1 MEKELSIY
9 VHIPFCNS
17 KCFYCNF
24 CSWEGS
30 LTTQNRFFN
39 AIEKEI
45 KAKSKNFSS
54 FVVKTIYFGGGTPS
68 VVNEKKISKL
78 LCLIKKN
85 FKISPYAEITIE
97 ANPNSLSLQKLE
109 IYKKAGFNRL
119 SIGVQTFN
127 KKSLLYVG
135 RLQTK
140 EQTKEY
146 RRKVISCLN
155 DAKRAGFQNISA
167 DFILGLPYQKTREIS
182 QFLKQLSPYVTH
194 FSCYMLQVENGTKLY
209 SMLGG
214 KGNENLIL
222 EQYKRAVKTLKRLH
236 FHRYEISNFARQ
248 NFESEHNKVYWQR
261 KNYVGFGP
269 SASSLIKNTRST
281 NTSNLNEY
289 IKFLENENPKLMNE
303 PIAKEKLSKEQQA
316 EEVIFLSLRTAK
328 GLNLTEFNQKFYD
341 FNKKNAKTLEKLT
354 NLGLIEF
361 ENEFLKLTDKGVLLE
376 NSIIVNLI

>member
-24 CSWEGS
+24 CSWEES

-85 FKISPYAEITIE
+85 FKISPYAEIIIE

-127 KKSLLYVG
+127 KRALLYVG

-140 EQTKEY
+140 EQAKEY

-155 DAKRAGFQNISA
+155 DAKRVGFQNISA

-194 FSCYMLQVENGTKLY
+194 FSCYMLQVESGTKLY
-209 SMLGG
+209 SMLDG
-214 KGNENLIL
+214 KRNENLIL

-248 NFESEHNKVYWQR
+248 NFESKHNKVYWQR

-269 SASSLIKNTRST
+269 SASSFSFEERTT
-281 NTSNLNEY
+281 NTNNLNEY
-289 IKFLENENPKLMNE
+289 IKFWENENPNLINE

-328 GLNLTEFNQKFYD
+328 GLDLAEFNQKFYD
-341 FNKKNAKTLEKLT
+341 FNEKNAKTLEKLT
-354 NLGLIEF
+354 NLGLIEIKDG
-361 ENEFLKLTDKGVLLE
+361 FLKLTDKGVLLE
-376 NSIIVNLI
+376 NSIIVELI

>member
-24 CSWEGS
+24 CSRKET
-30 LTTQNRFFN
+30 LTIQNRFFK
-39 AIEKEI
+39 AIENEI
-45 KAKSKNFSS
+45 KTKSKNFSS

-97 ANPNSLSLQKLE
+97 ANPNSLSLQKLVA
-109 IYKKAGFNRL
+109 YKKTGFNRL

-140 EQTKEY
+140 EQAKEY

-155 DAKRAGFQNISA
+155 DAKRVGFQNINA
-167 DFILGLPYQKTREIS
+167 DFILGLPYQKTWEIS
-182 QFLKQLSPYVTH
+182 QFIKQLSPYVTH

-209 SMLGG
+209 SMLDG

-248 NFESEHNKVYWQR
+248 NFESKHNKMYWQR

-269 SASSLIKNTRST
+269 SASSFSFEERTT
-281 NTSNLNEY
+281 NTNNINEY
-289 IKFLENENPKLMNE
+289 IKFWENENPKLMNE
-303 PIAKEKLSKEQQA
+303 PSTKEKLSKEQQA

-376 NSIIVNLI
+376 NSIIVELI

>member
-17 KCFYCNF
+17 KCYYCNF
-24 CSWEGS
+24 CSRKET

-39 AIEKEI
+39 AIENEI
-45 KAKSKNFSS
+45 KTKSKFFSDYI
-54 FVVKTIYFGGGTPS
+54 VKTIYFGGGTPS

-97 ANPNSLSLQKLE
+97 ANPNSLSLQKLVA
-109 IYKKAGFNRL
+109 YKKTGFNRL

-140 EQTKEY
+140 EQAKEY

-155 DAKRAGFQNISA
+155 DAKHAGFKNISA
-167 DFILGLPYQKTREIS
+167 DFILGLPYQKAWEIP

-194 FSCYMLQVENGTKLY
+194 FSCYMLQVESGTKLY
-209 SMLGG
+209 SLLEG

-222 EQYKRAVKTLKRLH
+222 DQYKRAVKTLKRLH
-236 FHRYEISNFARQ
+236 FRRYEISNFARQ
-248 NFESEHNKVYWQR
+248 NFESKHNKVYWQR

-269 SASSLIKNTRST
+269 SASSFSFEERTT
-281 NTSNLNEY
+281 NTNNLNEY
-289 IKFLENENPKLMNE
+289 INFWENENPNLINE

-316 EEVIFLSLRTAK
+316 EEAIFLSLRTAK
-328 GLNLTEFNQKFYD
+328 GLNLAEFNQKFYD
-341 FNKKNAKTLEKLT
+341 FNEKNAKTLEKLT
-354 NLGLIEF
+354 NLGLIEIKDG
-361 ENEFLKLTDKGVLLE
+361 FLKLTDKGVLLE
-376 NSIIVNLI
+376 NSIIVELI

>member
-24 CSWEGS
+24 CSRKET
-30 LTTQNRFFN
+30 LTTQNRFFK
-39 AIEKEI
+39 AIENEI
-45 KAKSKNFSS
+45 KTKSKNFSS

-97 ANPNSLSLQKLE
+97 ANPNSLSLQKLVA
-109 IYKKAGFNRL
+109 YKKAGFNRL

-127 KKSLLYVG
+127 KRALLYVG

-140 EQTKEY
+140 GQAKEY

-155 DAKRAGFQNISA
+155 DAKRVGFQNISA

-209 SMLGG
+209 SMLDG

-222 EQYKRAVKTLKRLH
+222 EQYKRAVKTLKD
-236 FHRYEISNFARQ
+236 FIS
-248 NFESEHNKVYWQR
+248 
-261 KNYVGFGP
+261 
-269 SASSLIKNTRST
+269 TDM
-281 NTSNLNEY
+281 
-289 IKFLENENPKLMNE
+289 KFQILRAKTLRANITKC
-303 PIAKEKLSKEQQA
+303 IGKEKTMLGLAQAQVRFLLKKEQQTQ
-316 EEVIFLSLRTAK
+316 IT
-328 GLNLTEFNQKFYD
+328 
-341 FNKKNAKTLEKLT
+341 
-354 NLGLIEF
+354 
-361 ENEFLKLTDKGVLLE
+361 
-376 NSIIVNLI
+376 

>member
-24 CSWEGS
+24 CSWEET

-97 ANPNSLSLQKLE
+97 ANPNSLSLQKLVA
-109 IYKKAGFNRL
+109 YKKTGFNRL

-140 EQTKEY
+140 EQAKEY
-146 RRKVISCLN
+146 RKKVISCLN
-155 DAKRAGFQNISA
+155 DAKRVGFQNISA

-182 QFLKQLSPYVTH
+182 QFIKQLSPYVTH
-194 FSCYMLQVENGTKLY
+194 FSCYMLQVENVTKLY
-209 SMLGG
+209 SMLDG

-248 NFESEHNKVYWQR
+248 NFESKHNKAYWQR

-269 SASSLIKNTRST
+269 SASSFSFEERTT
-281 NTSNLNEY
+281 NTNNINEY
-289 IKFLENENPKLMNE
+289 IKFWENENPKLMNE
-303 PIAKEKLSKEQQA
+303 PSTKEKLSKEQQA

>member
-39 AIEKEI
+39 AIENEI
-45 KAKSKNFSS
+45 KAKSKNFSN

-97 ANPNSLSLQKLE
+97 ANPNSLSFQKLE

-127 KKSLLYVG
+127 KKALLYVG

-140 EQTKEY
+140 EQAKEY

-155 DAKRAGFQNISA
+155 DAKRVGFQNISA

-222 EQYKRAVKTLKRLH
+222 EQYKRAVKALKRLH

-248 NFESEHNKVYWQR
+248 NFESKHNKVYWQR

-269 SASSLIKNTRST
+269 SASSFSFEERTT
-281 NTSNLNEY
+281 NTNNLNEY
-289 IKFLENENPKLMNE
+289 IKFWENENPKLMNE
-303 PIAKEKLSKEQQA
+303 PSTKEKLSKEQQA
-316 EEVIFLSLRTAK
+316 EEVVFLSLRTAK
-328 GLNLTEFNQKFYD
+328 GLNLTECNQKFYD
-341 FNKKNAKTLEKLT
+341 FNEKNAKTLEKLT

>member
-45 KAKSKNFSS
+45 KTKSKNFSS

-97 ANPNSLSLQKLE
+97 ANPNSLSLQKLVA
-109 IYKKAGFNRL
+109 YKKTGFNRL

-127 KKSLLYVG
+127 KRALLYVG

-140 EQTKEY
+140 EQAKEY

-155 DAKRAGFQNISA
+155 DAKRVGFQNISA

-209 SMLGG
+209 SMLDG

-222 EQYKRAVKTLKRLH
+222 EQYKRAVITLKRLH

-269 SASSLIKNTRST
+269 SASSFSFEERTT
-281 NTSNLNEY
+281 NTNNINEY
-289 IKFLENENPKLMNE
+289 IKFWENENPKLMNE
-303 PIAKEKLSKEQQA
+303 PSTKEKLSKEQQA

-341 FNKKNAKTLEKLT
+341 FNKKNAKTIEKLT

-376 NSIIVNLI
+376 NSIIVELI

>member
-24 CSWEGS
+24 CSWEAT

-68 VVNEKKISKL
+68 AVNEKKISKL

-97 ANPNSLSLQKLE
+97 ANPNSLSLQKLVA
-109 IYKKAGFNRL
+109 YKKAGFNRL

-127 KKSLLYVG
+127 KRALLYVG

-140 EQTKEY
+140 EQAKEY

-155 DAKRAGFQNISA
+155 DAKRVGFQNISA

-209 SMLGG
+209 SMLDG

-248 NFESEHNKVYWQR
+248 NFESKHNKVYWQR

-269 SASSLIKNTRST
+269 SASSFSFEERTT
-281 NTSNLNEY
+281 NTNNLNEY
-289 IKFLENENPKLMNE
+289 IKFWENENPKLMNE
-303 PIAKEKLSKEQQA
+303 PSTKEKLSKEQQA
-316 EEVIFLSLRTAK
+316 EEVVFLSLRTAK
-328 GLNLTEFNQKFYD
+328 GLNLTEFNQKI
-341 FNKKNAKTLEKLT
+341 L
-354 NLGLIEF
+354 
-361 ENEFLKLTDKGVLLE
+361 
-376 NSIIVNLI
+376 

>member
-97 ANPNSLSLQKLE
+97 ANPNSLSLQKLVA
-109 IYKKAGFNRL
+109 YKKAGFNRL

-127 KKSLLYVG
+127 KRALLYVG

-140 EQTKEY
+140 EQAKEY

-155 DAKRAGFQNISA
+155 DAKRVGFQNISA

-209 SMLGG
+209 SMLDG

-248 NFESEHNKVYWQR
+248 NFESKHNKVYWQR

-269 SASSLIKNTRST
+269 SASSFSFEERTT
-281 NTSNLNEY
+281 NTNNINEY
-289 IKFLENENPKLMNE
+289 IKFWENENPKLMNE
-303 PIAKEKLSKEQQA
+303 PSTKEKLSKEQQA

>member
-24 CSWEGS
+24 CSRKET
-30 LTTQNRFFN
+30 LTIQNRFFK
-39 AIEKEI
+39 AIENEI
-45 KAKSKNFSS
+45 KTKSKNFSS

-97 ANPNSLSLQKLE
+97 ANPNSLSLQKLVA
-109 IYKKAGFNRL
+109 YKKTGFNRL

-140 EQTKEY
+140 EQAKEY

-155 DAKRAGFQNISA
+155 DAKRVGFQNINA
-167 DFILGLPYQKTREIS
+167 DFILGLPYQKTWEIS
-182 QFLKQLSPYVTH
+182 QFIKQLSPYVTH

-209 SMLGG
+209 SMLDG

-248 NFESEHNKVYWQR
+248 NFESKHNKMYWQR

-269 SASSLIKNTRST
+269 SASSFSFEERTT
-281 NTSNLNEY
+281 NTNNINEY
-289 IKFLENENPKLMNE
+289 IKFWENENPKLMNE
-303 PIAKEKLSKEQQA
+303 PSTKEKLSKEQQA
-316 EEVIFLSLRTAK
+316 EEVVFLSLRTAK

-376 NSIIVNLI
+376 NSIIVELI

>member
-24 CSWEGS
+24 CSWEES

-127 KKSLLYVG
+127 KRALLYVG

-140 EQTKEY
+140 EQAKEY

-155 DAKRAGFQNISA
+155 DAKRAGFQNINA
-167 DFILGLPYQKTREIS
+167 DFILGLPYQKTWEIP

-269 SASSLIKNTRST
+269 SASSFSFEERTT
-281 NTSNLNEY
+281 NTNNLNEY
-289 IKFLENENPKLMNE
+289 INFWENENPKLMNE

>member
-24 CSWEGS
+24 CSWEES

-85 FKISPYAEITIE
+85 FKISPYVEITIE
-97 ANPNSLSLQKLE
+97 ANPNSLSLQKLVA
-109 IYKKAGFNRL
+109 YKKTGFNRL

-140 EQTKEY
+140 EQAKEY

-155 DAKRAGFQNISA
+155 DAKCVGFQNISA

-209 SMLGG
+209 SMLDG

-269 SASSLIKNTRST
+269 SASSFSFEERIT
-281 NTSNLNEY
+281 NTNNINEY
-289 IKFLENENPKLMNE
+289 IKFWENENPKLMNE